1 MKRVGILAWA
11 IVLAVLV
18 IALPARAEGSLAQT
32 FKRVSNAVVVVRT
45 SERVISRQQ
54 GGAVATSM
62 NGVGSGV
69 VINAE
74 GQVVTAAHV
83 VQSADA
89 VAVEFVNGTVVRAR
103 VVVSDPSAD
112 VALLQLDRVPASTAW
127 VSFGNS
133 DLMEVGDDVFVVGAP
148 FGAAHTLTV
157 GHISARR
164 KPKAD
169 LGGGGFGELLQTDAA
184 ISQGNSGGPM
194 FNLKGEVIGIV
205 SHILSHTGGSEGVGF
220 VVTSRITQHR
230 LFEEPTIWSGV
241 DGYLLAGKMSR
252 ALNLPRAEPGLL
264 VQRVAAGSPAE
275 RIGLRGGYLPVEMGE
290 EDVLLGGD
298 VVLAVEGIPIGSP
311 ESYERIRQRL
321 LEARRESRDVRVSV
335 LRDGATLELSGS

>member
-1 MKRVGILAWA
+1 MKRVGWSSYA
-11 IVLAVLV
+11 IVLAVLL
-18 IALPARAEGSLAQT
+18 IAVPARADGALAQT
-32 FKRVSNAVVVVRT
+32 FKRVSNAVVVIRT
-45 SERVISRQQ
+45 SERVIARQP
-54 GGAVATSM
+54 GGVVATAM

-69 VINAE
+69 VVNAE

-89 VAVEFVNGTVVRAR
+89 VAVEFANGTVIRAR
-103 VVVSDPSAD
+103 VVVSDPTAD
-112 VALLQLDRVPASTAW
+112 VALLQLERMPASTAW
-127 VSFGNS
+127 VNFGDS
-133 DLMEVGDDVFVVGAP
+133 DAMEVGDDVFVVGAP

-194 FNLKGEVIGIV
+194 FNMKGEVVGIV

-220 VVTSRITQHR
+220 VVSARIAKHR
-230 LFEEPTIWSGV
+230 LFEEPTIWSGL
-241 DGYLLAGKMSR
+241 DGYLVFGHLSR

-275 RIGLRGGYLPVEMGE
+275 RIGLRGGNLPVSMGE
-290 EDVLLGGD
+290 ESVVLGGD
-298 VVLAVEGIPIGSP
+298 VVLAVEDVAIGSP
-311 ESYERIRQRL
+311 QSYETIRQRL
-321 LEARRESRDVRVSV
+321 LEARQAARAVRVTV
-335 LRDGATLELSGS
+335 LRDGATIELSGS